1 MINAEEIIK
10 QMQSTCGAETQ
21 KGLAKML
28 GVGVSTVNSWKLR
41 NSVPLEYLV
50 RVALDKD
57 VSLDW
62 LVFGIAGERETRG
75 RTYEEATAKVRPFSS
90 AETRNIAKS
99 LRALADGLDGG
110 TPVSP
115 SVYAEAEAIAKENEG
130 KGGQRVYVAGHGY
143 VRIPLKREA
152 TTSVA
157 NQPHEAPAHPGPHP
171 TGGIALHQ
179 TSVDEEVVVFPS
191 RQPRSGSPDHQV
203 TNDAQSSDPQ
213 DQSR

>member
-10 QMQSTCGAETQ
+10 QMQSTCGAETER
-21 KGLAKML
+21 GLAKML
-28 GVGVSTVNSWKLR
+28 GVGASTVNSWKLR

-50 RVALDKD
+50 RVALDKN

-75 RTYEEATAKVRPFSS
+75 RTYEEATAKVRPFSR
-90 AETRNIAKS
+90 AETRNIAQS

-110 TPVSP
+110 PSVSP
-115 SVYAEAEAIAKENEG
+115 SVYAEAEAIAKANEG
-130 KGGQRVYVAGHGY
+130 KGGQHVYVAGHGY

-157 NQPHEAPAHPGPHP
+157 NQPHRALAALERGITGSGETQQEAIRRIRTRFLRREPK
-171 TGGIALHQ
+171 
-179 TSVDEEVVVFPS
+179 
-191 RQPRSGSPDHQV
+191 
-203 TNDAQSSDPQ
+203 
-213 DQSR
+213 